1 MFSGWVVPRDT
12 GLNNFVSLAG
22 SESDIIFFVLSQRAS
37 CGRRHPIDVGGS
49 KFLSGIE
56 QANELSLVFSV
67 DPGQS
72 SLLLANWVARNT
84 IIAIMGIY
92 FIAED

>member
-22 SESDIIFFVLSQRAS
+22 SESEVICSFLSQRAS

-56 QANELSLVFSV
+56 QAKKLSLVFSV
-67 DPGQS
+67 DPDQS
-72 SLLLANWVARNT
+72 SLLLVNWAPRNT